1 MHLAAEKGKR
11 LRLRRFLSGDVNAR
25 DNKGYTPL
33 FLAAYNGHL
42 HCVTMLLDA
51 KADIDAIVSGATALM
66 VASRDG
72 NLDVVNALIEAR
84 ADVNMQNTAGTAL
97 SVACGRTNNHNI
109 IAALLAAGALI
120 ENPGDQLAAVLQS
133 NSIESMKLLIA
144 AGADVNADLSGDGR
158 VLHVSPLSIA
168 TVSGNITAAKLLLD
182 AKADMKSVRGY
193 ESSLLIAVCNG
204 NVEMTKFY
212 VSAGVDVNM
221 RSPHD
226 CTCLHSLAY
235 QRLLNGK
242 WTREKFDFDADP
254 LLADRINAIPCDYP
268 GVLKVL
274 VDAKADVSARSFQG
288 QTPLFV
294 AAQRGNVKA
303 VKALLAV
310 GANVN
315 DAIYNGATPL
325 LAASASGNLPI
336 VKALLA
342 AGADVNHVAN
352 GGTTAILAAVCGM
365 HIPTVSTLIAAG
377 ANLNG
382 TCTRAK
388 VTVMDVAIA
397 DTGTQSDLC
406 SILREAGAK
415 TKLELLLETSELVRA
430 ASCHDVDLV
439 IQLAENASKE
449 EKDMALAVAVVENM
463 LLMTYYLLAAGATSS
478 EMYGGQSIMILAS
491 IRGYTDIVR
500 VLLEAGVDTSQKD
513 RNGMT
518 ALIYAMF
525 LNHHEVVV
533 LLRAVK
539 GVDREKYWCRMRML
553 GVVCILVCIV
563 SMLLQRASIW

>member
-1 MHLAAEKGKR
+1 
-11 LRLRRFLSGDVNAR
+11 
-25 DNKGYTPL
+25 
-33 FLAAYNGHL
+33 
-42 HCVTMLLDA
+42 MLLDA
-51 KADIDAIVSGATALM
+51 KADIDAIVNGGTALM

-84 ADVNMQNTAGTAL
+84 AGVNMQCIGGTAL
-97 SVACGRTNNHNI
+97 FVACGRTKNHNVV
-109 IAALLAAGALI
+109 AALLAAGALI
-120 ENPGDQLAAVLQS
+120 ETPESPPLTAALQS

-144 AGADVNADLSGDGR
+144 AGADVNADLCSDVQEVR
-158 VLHVSPLSIA
+158 ISPLSIA
-168 TVSGNITAAKLLLD
+168 TLSGNMTAAKLLLD
-182 AKADMKSVRGY
+182 AKADVKSVRGFK
-193 ESSLLIAVCNG
+193 SSLHLAVCNG

-221 RSPHD
+221 RTHND
-226 CTCLHSLAY
+226 LTCLHSLAS

-242 WTREKFDFDADP
+242 WTREEHEFDADP
-254 LLADRINAIPCDYP
+254 LFADRINAAPCDYP

-274 VDAKADVSARSFQG
+274 IDAKADVSARSFQG

-303 VKALLAV
+303 VEALLAV

-315 DAIYNGATPL
+315 DAIDNGMTPL
-325 LAASASGNLPI
+325 LIASDSGCVPA

-342 AGADVNHVAN
+342 AGADVNHVAD
-352 GGTTAILAAVCGM
+352 GGTTAILAAVCGK
-365 HIPTVSTLIAAG
+365 HIPVVSTLIAAG

-388 VTVMDVAIA
+388 VTVLDVAVA
-397 DTGTQSDLC
+397 DTGTQSHLC
-406 SILREAGAK
+406 SKLRKAGAK
-415 TKLELLLETSELVRA
+415 TKCRVITERSELVRA
-430 ASCHDVDLV
+430 VVCGDMDLV
-439 IQLAENASKE
+439 YKLVKGADKE
-449 EKDMALAVAVVENM
+449 EKDMALAVAVVENNCPM
-463 LLMTYYLLAAGATSS
+463 VKHLLASGATSS
-478 EMYGGQSIMILAS
+478 EMYGGQSVLILAS

-500 VLLEAGVDTSQKD
+500 ALLEAGVDTSQKD